1 MVVTTSSGAKY
12 DVSPSPKGLEYSIIH
27 SDDADRIGQSGM
39 CIAVFDD
46 RIPFVEATAKVTT
59 EGRFCVGYNA
69 NGVRTFRF
77 NTSKVLKGMRLV
89 NRKGLRSTTIVKVVA

>member
-27 SDDADRIGQSGM
+27 SDDADRIGHSGM

-46 RIPFVEATAKVTT
+46 RIPFVEATVKLAT

-69 NGVRTFRF
+69 KGVRT
-77 NTSKVLKGMRLV
+77 LRLDP
-89 NRKGLRSTTIVKVVA
+89 A

>member
-1 MVVTTSSGAKY
+1 MIVTTTSGAQY
-12 DVSPSPKGLEYSIIH
+12 AVSPSPKGLEYSIIA
-27 SDDADRIGQSGM
+27 SNDADRIGQSGM

-69 NGVRTFRF
+69 KGVRTLRF
-77 NTSKVLKGMRLV
+77 DPAKVLKGMRLV
-89 NRKGLRSTTIVKVVA
+89 NRRGLRSTTIVNVA